1 MAKKITNPEEAP
13 ALVTVRVGSQ
23 PIFENE
29 RLSPG
34 TVFETTPERAEALG
48 DLVEILES

>member
-1 MAKKITNPEEAP
+1 MAKKTNEEAP

-29 RLSPG
+29 HLPAG
-34 TVFETTPERAEALG
+34 TVFETTQERAEALG
-48 DLVEILES
+48 TLVEIVTPD